1 MALFDHNINLLD
13 HWNPQNNFFNWV
25 AKSTSRFTIKL
36 SLRHICISLLF
47 SEFLCIFLH
56 FSAFFCIS
64 LHFSSFLYIYLHF
77 SCNSLHFFV
86 FLCISLDSIAVS
98 LFTIIA
104 IITNIHHHSLSSLL
118 FIIIHYYHYYSS
130 SFTIITI
137 IHHHSLLSL
146 LFTIIIWRSVPLF
159 YGRHFFSATGAVV
172 WSGFCLQEPFQPN
185 AACPAQL
192 SILPDKQTNANA
204 NILVTLQS
212 HSVPSGFCQRV
223 FTASQTFTKVL
234 LASWI
239 G

>member
-1 MALFDHNINLLD
+1 MDNTDIN
-13 HWNPQNNFFNWV
+13 FTGVTNWRCQIIV
-25 AKSTSRFTIKL
+25 PLSYYIGCIFPGSR
-36 SLRHICISLLF
+36 LRPFICISHA
-47 SEFLCIFLH
+47 I
-56 FSAFFCIS
+56 
-64 LHFSSFLYIYLHF
+64 
-77 SCNSLHFFV
+77 
-86 FLCISLDSIAVS
+86 LCISLDSIAVS

-192 SILPDKQTNANA
+192 SILPDKHGCASAANQRQRQRFSDIAVPLCAKWLLPAGIHRVTNIHKSPFS
-204 NILVTLQS
+204 ILN
-212 HSVPSGFCQRV
+212 
-223 FTASQTFTKVL
+223 
-234 LASWI
+234 WI
-239 G
+239 I